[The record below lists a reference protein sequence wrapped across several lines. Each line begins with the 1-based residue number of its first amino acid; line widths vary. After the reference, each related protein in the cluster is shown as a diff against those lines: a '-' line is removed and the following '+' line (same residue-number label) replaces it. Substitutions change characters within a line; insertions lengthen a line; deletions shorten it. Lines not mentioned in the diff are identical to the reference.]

1 MPLPLIARGIA
12 SYLIKGVG
20 RNALKGGQQMTKKAT
35 ESQAVTSRV
44 AAKSAG
50 VGAGAGAVAV
60 NAVNTDKSQE
70 GKRSA
75 SPVPLDAGQRDEY
88 ERVRDKIYRD
98 QVRRSMK
105 ANEGRMPP
113 GDDMTP
119 MPRPRPSL
127 MDGHKGYP
135 MPEKRPTKRSKK

>member
-12 SYLIKGVG
+12 SYLTKGVG
-20 RNALKGGQQMTKKAT
+20 RSALKGGQQMTKKAT

-75 SPVPLDAGQRDEY
+75 SPVPMPKPRPDVNR
-88 ERVRDKIYRD
+88 ERAI
-98 QVRRSMK
+98 RSMK

-119 MPRPRPSL
+119 MPRRRPSS
-127 MDGHKGYP
+127 MDNYKGYP
-135 MPEKRPTKRSKK
+135 MPEKRPKK

>member
-50 VGAGAGAVAV
+50 VGVGAAKCKQYSKITTSLQEVLLGACESVFSV
-60 NAVNTDKSQE
+60 TLRCHMQFWEVRWQVCKRYCWVLVERFSQ
-70 GKRSA
+70 
-75 SPVPLDAGQRDEY
+75 
-88 ERVRDKIYRD
+88 
-98 QVRRSMK
+98 
-105 ANEGRMPP
+105 
-113 GDDMTP
+113 
-119 MPRPRPSL
+119 
-127 MDGHKGYP
+127 
-135 MPEKRPTKRSKK
+135 